1 MITKEAIEAKQRE
14 FTQQERQLSLE
25 IHEAEERLERLRA
38 DRAAFRGAM
47 QACAL
52 FLQSCEPASTGS
64 QQG

>member
-1 MITKEAIEAKQRE
+1 MINKEAIEAKQQE

-25 IHEAEERLERLRA
+25 IHETEERLERLRA

-52 FLQSCEPASTGS
+52 FLKECAPSPTVP
-64 QQG
+64 